1 MADRTLESSEIRRPR
16 TLETRDAETRPT
28 TWKPPSILPD
38 PIPQP
43 GFVYRWVRTATLGQ
57 VDNPNVSGKFREG
70 WVPVRAED
78 HPEITIMHDHNSRF
92 KGNIEIGGLLLC
104 KIPKEIMDQRAAYHD
119 ELARR
124 QLESVDQNFLR
135 ENDPRMPLFKE
146 RSSRTTFGRG

>member
-1 MADRTLESSEIRRPR
+1 
-16 TLETRDAETRPT
+16 
-28 TWKPPSILPD
+28 
-38 PIPQP
+38 
-43 GFVYRWVRTATLGQ
+43 